1 MLKAVFLDYT
11 GTLMQEE
18 SPYALQMVKMITDGG
33 VALKDKSVKEV
44 IKLWWSL
51 IKNLESGSYLDD
63 YLTEDEIV
71 DRAVAILESDY
82 DVKIDLEAFRAL
94 AHKFWSSSPAFGDVK
109 PFFEK
114 CPLPIYIITNN
125 GEEYVSA
132 FLKNN
137 GLHCAGIVCGDM
149 VKAYKPRKEL
159 FGKALEISGCDSHEV
174 IHVGDSLQSD
184 VQGAMSVGI
193 KACLLDRKAAN
204 TPANTQEGYVVCSSL
219 TETLT
224 LL

>member
-1 MLKAVFLDYT
+1 LK
-11 GTLMQEE
+11 
-18 SPYALQMVKMITDGG
+18 
-33 VALKDKSVKEV
+33 
-44 IKLWWSL
+44 
-51 IKNLESGSYLDD
+51 N
-63 YLTEDEIV
+63 
-71 DRAVAILESDY
+71 DY

-94 AHKFWSSSPAFGDVK
+94 AHKFWSSSPAFDDVK

-159 FGKALEISGCDSHEV
+159 FGKALEISGCASHEV

>member
-18 SPYALQMVKMITDGG
+18 SPYALQMVKMITDSG

-63 YLTEDEIV
+63 YLTEDEII

>member
-1 MLKAVFLDYT
+1 MSHRVVFGLAIEPCGVFGGKKKFFSRHAVDQSL
-11 GTLMQEE
+11 
-18 SPYALQMVKMITDGG
+18 PYRVLAACVSEGG
-33 VALKDKSVKEV
+33 VE
-44 IKLWWSL
+44 I
-51 IKNLESGSYLDD
+51 IESR
-63 YLTEDEIV
+63 V
-71 DRAVAILESDY
+71 
-82 DVKIDLEAFRAL
+82 
-94 AHKFWSSSPAFGDVK
+94 
-109 PFFEK
+109 EK
-114 CPLPIYIITNN
+114 HITNN